1 MEPEQNVNMS
11 VEGSTLVIRVEL
23 EGVSMRP
30 SRSGKTKI
38 IATTSGN
45 IAVPQ
50 KPSIKLGLNVYTK

>member
-30 SRSGKTKI
+30 SRSGKTQI

-45 IAVPQ
+45 VAVPQ
-50 KPSIKLGLNVYTK
+50 KPAVKLGLNVYTK